1 MFYSNGYAG
10 IGIGAR
16 AGNASRAYAAV
27 HAGSRIEG
35 ATPHGLVKILFDELL
50 LSFDAAILSQEQ
62 GDMTKASE
70 KQARAM
76 SILHALESSL
86 DFERGGDI
94 AVSLAQIYRAA
105 RRHMIDAVRERSVEP
120 MVQARSVIADIAG
133 AWEQIG

>member
-10 IGIGAR
+10 AGA
-16 AGNASRAYAAV
+16 ASRRYAAV

-35 ATPHGLVKILFDELL
+35 ATPHSLVKLLFDELL
-50 LSFDAAILSQEQ
+50 FALDAAILAERQ
-62 GDMTKASE
+62 DDRIKASD

-86 DFERGGDI
+86 DFDKGGDI
-94 AVSLAQIYRAA
+94 AKGLAQIYRESRRLLLAGSRA
-105 RRHMIDAVRERSVEP
+105 RDPEQVARARAMIAE
-120 MVQARSVIADIAG
+120 IAD